1 MLAALELLDKESD
14 TYALD
19 VVSMIEAT
27 LEDPR
32 AILNVFTR
40 RARDAAWQALAA
52 EGVDFEERKER
63 VAEVTYEKP
72 LEELLDAAYERYCQE
87 VPWARDYTLSP
98 KPILRTMIEGAS
110 SFKSFISEYKLSRCE
125 GLLLRY
131 LSDAWRVLDKT
142 IPAAAFDER
151 LSDIKAWLGFMVR
164 SIDSSLIDEW
174 QGLET
179 EEVDVAA
186 PSVGVVADVHGLRVQ
201 VKNALARRLRALAR
215 RDAEALG
222 EMDGEWGFGV
232 RAWSA
237 AVEAYFSEHE
247 LVQLDTTALSWSYI
261 AIDDAAEQTA
271 HTWAVTQRVRD
282 EDNACDFL
290 IKATVDLD
298 ASQENGEVVF
308 TQLKAG
314 FFEDFDAS
322 EGA

>member
-1 MLAALELLDKESD
+1 
-14 TYALD
+14 
-19 VVSMIEAT
+19 
-27 LEDPR
+27 
-32 AILNVFTR
+32 
-40 RARDAAWQALAA
+40 
-52 EGVDFEERKER
+52 
-63 VAEVTYEKP
+63 
-72 LEELLDAAYERYCQE
+72 
-87 VPWARDYTLSP
+87 
-98 KPILRTMIEGAS
+98 
-110 SFKSFISEYKLSRCE
+110 
-125 GLLLRY
+125 
-131 LSDAWRVLDKT
+131 VLDKT

-222 EMDGEWGFGV
+222 EMDSEWGFGV